1 MLPVIVPRRLEVKFG
16 VTGFSASL
24 DGLYFVAEVLSFH
37 RDAVMEIRIRR
48 VRRSWVER
56 LFLWERAYEA
66 QAERDHERIVERA
79 KTAEAAEALVFKR
92 MTESEIQV
100 EVRGDLIIV
109 TQPSTQFFA
118 VYIRPTNQ
126 PQLILKRR
134 TDTDDH
140 VLLAQVSQAANAKAR
155 ELGWIRE
162 GTDLGLLDIAIV
174 ARGQGASCAFK
185 CFGARDE
192 WPHRFTVG
200 GRSSIVRQNQP
211 LSCQNT
217 STVL

>member
-1 MLPVIVPRRLEVKFG
+1 MFVHC
-16 VTGFSASL
+16 
-24 DGLYFVAEVLSFH
+24 VAEVFSFH

-48 VRRSWVER
+48 VRRTWVER
-56 LFLWERAYEA
+56 LFRWERAYEA

-92 MTESEIQV
+92 MTDTEIQV
-100 EVRGDLIIV
+100 EVRGDLMIV

-155 ELGWIRE
+155 ELGWI
-162 GTDLGLLDIAIV
+162 V
-174 ARGQGASCAFK
+174 
-185 CFGARDE
+185 
-192 WPHRFTVG
+192 
-200 GRSSIVRQNQP
+200 
-211 LSCQNT
+211 
-217 STVL
+217 

>member
-1 MLPVIVPRRLEVKFG
+1 MV
-16 VTGFSASL
+16 
-24 DGLYFVAEVLSFH
+24 LYFVAEVLWFH

-92 MTESEIQV
+92 MTESEFQV

-155 ELGWIRE
+155 ELGWIPVKE
-162 GTDLGLLDIAIV
+162 PT
-174 ARGQGASCAFK
+174 
-185 CFGARDE
+185 
-192 WPHRFTVG
+192 
-200 GRSSIVRQNQP
+200 
-211 LSCQNT
+211 
-217 STVL
+217 

>member
-1 MLPVIVPRRLEVKFG
+1 MV
-16 VTGFSASL
+16 
-24 DGLYFVAEVLSFH
+24 LYFVAEVFSFH

-92 MTESEIQV
+92 MTESEFQV

-109 TQPSTQFFA
+109 THPSTQFFA

-140 VLLAQVSQAANAKAR
+140 MLLAQVSQAANAKAR
-155 ELGWIRE
+155 ELGWI
-162 GTDLGLLDIAIV
+162 
-174 ARGQGASCAFK
+174 
-185 CFGARDE
+185 
-192 WPHRFTVG
+192 P
-200 GRSSIVRQNQP
+200 
-211 LSCQNT
+211 
-217 STVL
+217 

>member
-1 MLPVIVPRRLEVKFG
+1 MFVHC
-16 VTGFSASL
+16 
-24 DGLYFVAEVLSFH
+24 VAEVFSFH

-48 VRRSWVER
+48 VRRTWVER
-56 LFLWERAYEA
+56 LFRWERAYEA
-66 QAERDHERIVERA
+66 QVERDHERIVERA

-92 MTESEIQV
+92 MTDSEIQV
-100 EVRGDLIIV
+100 EVRGDLMIV

-155 ELGWIRE
+155 ELGWI
-162 GTDLGLLDIAIV
+162 V
-174 ARGQGASCAFK
+174 
-185 CFGARDE
+185 
-192 WPHRFTVG
+192 
-200 GRSSIVRQNQP
+200 
-211 LSCQNT
+211 
-217 STVL
+217 

>member
-1 MLPVIVPRRLEVKFG
+1 
-16 VTGFSASL
+16 
-24 DGLYFVAEVLSFH
+24 
-37 RDAVMEIRIRR
+37 MEIRIRR
-48 VRRSWVER
+48 VRRTWVER
-56 LFLWERAYEA
+56 LFRWERAYEA

-92 MTESEIQV
+92 MTDSEIQV
-100 EVRGDLIIV
+100 EVRGDLMIV

-155 ELGWIRE
+155 ELGWI
-162 GTDLGLLDIAIV
+162 V
-174 ARGQGASCAFK
+174 
-185 CFGARDE
+185 
-192 WPHRFTVG
+192 
-200 GRSSIVRQNQP
+200 
-211 LSCQNT
+211 
-217 STVL
+217 

>member
-1 MLPVIVPRRLEVKFG
+1 MVLLAFC
-16 VTGFSASL
+16 TASMV
-24 DGLYFVAEVLSFH
+24 LYFVAEVLSFH

-92 MTESEIQV
+92 MTESEFQV

-155 ELGWIRE
+155 ELGWIPVKE
-162 GTDLGLLDIAIV
+162 PT
-174 ARGQGASCAFK
+174 
-185 CFGARDE
+185 
-192 WPHRFTVG
+192 
-200 GRSSIVRQNQP
+200 
-211 LSCQNT
+211 
-217 STVL
+217 